1 MLCMFF
7 CGFKVLLPHEYYMFL
22 LLEGRLEGTSLKLIS
37 ILRDREFCH
46 VGAHSPK
53 NLKIYLSC
61 FSEVIRLC

>member
-1 MLCMFF
+1 MLCIFF

-22 LLEGRLEGTSLKLIS
+22 LLEGRFEGTSLKLIS
-37 ILRDREFCH
+37 ILRDREFCY